1 MLDLKRVSRLA
12 DAPIL
17 CDRSGDER
25 GGGPRPRKAAY
36 MSEGMHA
43 ALDACF
49 EELFEAV
56 PAEFGTVEVI
66 QAGRV
71 FAPQPG
77 YHGMGRAFDLK
88 GLTWTDRQ
96 WSAGCS
102 LCDPRLHLGV
112 ESILRRHFGTVL
124 THARDRFPQVHVHID
139 DGLPVGF
146 RKTCGARV
154 AYMQDALCSAYGK
167 TLVRDGI
174 WGRETVL
181 ALREVQDRLGFGGFS
196 RVENWR
202 VFLKVTAARLFDA
215 VMARELVA

>member
-17 CDRSGDER
+17 CDRGGDEQDDGR
-25 GGGPRPRKAAY
+25 RPRKSAY
-36 MSEGMHA
+36 MSESMHA
-43 ALDACF
+43 ALDGCLR
-49 EELFEAV
+49 ELFETV
-56 PAEFGTVEVI
+56 PPEFGTVEMI
-66 QAGRV
+66 RAGCV
-71 FAPQPG
+71 FAPRPG
-77 YHGMGRAFDLK
+77 YHGMGRAFDLT

-102 LCDPRLHLGV
+102 VCDPRLRLGI

-124 THARDRFPQVHVHID
+124 THAHDRSQQDHIHID

-146 RKTCGARV
+146 RNTCGARV
-154 AYMQDALCSAYGK
+154 AYVQAALCAAYGK
-167 TLVRDGI
+167 TLVRDGV

-181 ALREVQDRLGFGGFS
+181 ALREVQDLFGFGGFS

-215 VMARELVA
+215 VIARELVA